1 MTLRKWMIIGFVA
14 TVFIPVALPVYAFNE
29 SYRMVNAQT
38 TLLTESIEHAEII
51 YAESCVVCHG
61 VDGRGIGAYP
71 GLDNEGVQDMAYSD
85 LFKIIERGRYNTAMA
100 AWGRVLSPS
109 FLALLHEELK
119 RRGAR

>member
-14 TVFIPVALPVYAFNE
+14 TVFIAVALPVYAFNE

-38 TLLTESIEHAEII
+38 TLLTESIEHGEII

-71 GLDNEGVQDMAYSD
+71 GLDRPGFLSRIDSVFSNCSVCPIAYHVYERVKREVREREGIQP
-85 LFKIIERGRYNTAMA
+85 ER
-100 AWGRVLSPS
+100 
-109 FLALLHEELK
+109 
-119 RRGAR
+119 